1 MALCNLVLLLINR
14 CWLILLYVLGC
25 HKLWHPRDLVVYSLR
40 VWSVLVGAR
49 SPAPHL
55 QTGQRLA
62 SLNTSQPLQCLVTAP
77 DLSMPQNIEW
87 LLLDLSLSQI
97 YIFRAK
103 QNYQMPTSAARRGN
117 PAFWLCRWIFVLCK
131 HTHTL
136 SDTQHTCARI
146 FYTWEICFYWN
157 EKENHTEICTAHL
170 FVFCPTDAACVP
182 NKV

>member
-1 MALCNLVLLLINR
+1 MV
-14 CWLILLYVLGC
+14 YVLGC
-25 HKLWHPRDLVVYSLR
+25 HKLRHPRDPVVYSLC

-62 SLNTSQPLQCLVTAP
+62 SLNASQPLQCLVTAP

-131 HTHTL
+131 HTHSQTHN
-136 SDTQHTCARI
+136 THARAYFI
-146 FYTWEICFYWN
+146 L
-157 EKENHTEICTAHL
+157 EK
-170 FVFCPTDAACVP
+170 FVFIEMRRKIARGFVLFIFLSFAVWTQLVSPKTKYKSALVF
-182 NKV
+182 